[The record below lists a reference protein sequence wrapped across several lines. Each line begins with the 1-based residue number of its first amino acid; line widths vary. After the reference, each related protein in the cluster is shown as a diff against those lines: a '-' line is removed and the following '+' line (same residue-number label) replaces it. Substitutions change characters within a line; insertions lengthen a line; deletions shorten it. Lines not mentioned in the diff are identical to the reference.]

1 MTMATHNQPSTNE
14 QRHPYYHYR
23 STNSS
28 IVSEDN
34 SISSRTTPFV
44 TTAPMDPIIVQEL
57 ATWLNSIQ
65 WLMQGMVEAIQAMFQ
80 SNISNDSLNRT
91 SILLLVLERFQRPFH
106 DVMVLSSSTKTRS
119 TAAAN
124 MNTSNNNFA
133 KNAWENFLSF
143 GRNGRKHH
151 FMENETAMTSPS
163 SSAMTLP
170 PPSENIGLLLLSLVL
185 LVFVLLVT
193 ARAAAVRARPSSN
206 GLSSSSSSSS
216 SSSRSDTT
224 TMNAILS
231 SSFASSYTN
240 QDVVIGMSLL
250 FSIICLESFV
260 PLILWGLTS
269 FLLFRSICWETTLS
283 LLVVTWLGGVISTF
297 LLLGDGVS
305 TSHHRF
311 ATH

>member
-1 MTMATHNQPSTNE
+1 MTMAHHDQPSTNE
-14 QRHPYYHYR
+14 QRHPFYHHR
-23 STNSS
+23 STTSS
-28 IVSEDN
+28 IVSED
-34 SISSRTTPFV
+34 SSFSSSTTPFV

-65 WLMQGMVEAIQAMFQ
+65 WMMQGIVEVVQAIFQ
-80 SNISNDSLNRT
+80 SPISNDSLNRT

-106 DVMVLSSSTKTRS
+106 DVLVLSSSTPTRS
-119 TAAAN
+119 TATAK
-124 MNTSNNNFA
+124 MNTNNNNFA
-133 KNAWENFLSF
+133 KNAWEHLLSF
-143 GRNGRKHH
+143 GRNNRQNH
-151 FMENETAMTSPS
+151 FVENSTTMTSPS
-163 SSAMTLP
+163 PSLLTMTSP
-170 PPSENIGLLLLSLVL
+170 PPGENIGLLLLSLVL

-193 ARAAAVRARPSSN
+193 ARAAAVGTRTSSN
-206 GLSSSSSSSS
+206 GSSSSSSL
-216 SSSRSDTT
+216 SSRT
-224 TMNAILS
+224 NAILS

-240 QDVVIGMSLL
+240 QDVIIGMSLL

-283 LLVVTWLGGVISTF
+283 ILVVTWLGGVISTF

-305 TSHHRF
+305 SNHHRL